1 MRDIYPDGMPVPQ
14 RFWAFSAVVTAIAL
28 SVMDSSVANVA
39 LPTIARDL
47 HATPAS
53 SILTVSAYQLAIVIS
68 LLPLAALGD
77 IHGYRRIYL
86 GGVVVFTLASLG
98 CALSGSMTML
108 IAARTVQGFGASG
121 IMSVNA
127 ALIRYIFPQNR
138 LGRALGYNALVI
150 SISAT
155 IGPSF
160 ASFVLSFAG
169 WPWLFAI
176 NFPLG
181 ILGFWIGIRNLPWS
195 VRSGHRFDILSA
207 ALAATTFGLL
217 VTAINSAS
225 RGAPAWLLTLQVLV
239 GTLAG
244 TWMVRRQLGV
254 PAPLLPVDLLK
265 IPLLALSAGT
275 SVCTFVAQMLAFV
288 ALPFYMQSN
297 LGLQATEIGFLI
309 MPWPLA
315 VGAVAPVVGRLADRY
330 QPAIISSF
338 GLAMLATGLI
348 FLSSMPHSPGIANVS
363 WRMALCGGGF
373 AMFQATNNR
382 TIINAAPKA
391 RSGAASGIIG
401 TCRLLGQ
408 ASGAALVALM
418 LADLPKHGAQDSIFL
433 ASMFAGAASIVSIF
447 RRGARSA
454 A

>member
-1 MRDIYPDGMPVPQ
+1 MSRKPTMPSRDWNQALRDVPPDGMPVPQ
-14 RFWAFSAVVTAIAL
+14 RFWAFAAVVTAIAL

-77 IHGYRRIYL
+77 IYGYRQIYL

-98 CALSGSMTML
+98 CALSGSMNML

-127 ALIRYIFPQNR
+127 ALVRYIFPQNR
-138 LGRALGYNALVI
+138 LGRALGYNALTI

-195 VRSGHRFDILSA
+195 ARSGHRFDILSA
-207 ALAATTFGLL
+207 ALAATTFGSL
-217 VTAINSAS
+217 VIAINSTS
-225 RGAPAWLLTLQVLV
+225 RGTPAWLLTLQVLI
-239 GTLAG
+239 GTIAG
-244 TWMVRRQLGV
+244 VWMVRRQLGV

-265 IPLLALSAGT
+265 IPLLALSAAT
-275 SVCTFVAQMLAFV
+275 SICTFVAQMLAFV
-288 ALPFYMQSN
+288 ALPFYMQSS
-297 LGLQATEIGFLI
+297 LGLRATTIGFLI

-315 VGAVAPVVGRLADRY
+315 VRRGGA
-330 QPAIISSF
+330 
-338 GLAMLATGLI
+338 
-348 FLSSMPHSPGIANVS
+348 
-363 WRMALCGGGF
+363 GGGGGGG
-373 AMFQATNNR
+373 
-382 TIINAAPKA
+382 P
-391 RSGAASGIIG
+391 
-401 TCRLLGQ
+401 
-408 ASGAALVALM
+408 
-418 LADLPKHGAQDSIFL
+418 D
-433 ASMFAGAASIVSIF
+433 
-447 RRGARSA
+447 
-454 A
+454 

>member
-1 MRDIYPDGMPVPQ
+1 
-14 RFWAFSAVVTAIAL
+14 
-28 SVMDSSVANVA
+28 MDSSVANVA

-53 SILTVSAYQLAIVIS
+53 SILTVSAYQLAIVVS

-77 IHGYRRIYL
+77 IYGYRTIYL
-86 GGVVVFTLASLG
+86 SGVVVFTLASLG
-98 CALSGSMTML
+98 CALSGSIDTL
-108 IAARTVQGFGASG
+108 IAARAVQGFGASG

-138 LGRALGYNALVI
+138 LGRALGYNALAI

-160 ASFVLSFAG
+160 ASLVLSFAS
-169 WPWLFAI
+169 WPWLFAV

-181 ILGFWIGIRNLPWS
+181 VLGFVIGVRNLPWS

-207 ALAATTFGLL
+207 ALTATTFGLL
-217 VTAINSAS
+217 VIAINSAS
-225 RGAPAWLLTLQVLV
+225 RDAPAWLLTLQVLFSA
-239 GTLAG
+239 LAG
-244 TWMVRRQLGV
+244 IWMVRRQLGV

-265 IPLLALSAGT
+265 VPLLALSAGT
-275 SVCTFVAQMLAFV
+275 SVCTFVAQMSAFV
-288 ALPFYMQSN
+288 ALPFYMQSS
-297 LGLQATEIGFLI
+297 LGLRATTIGFLI

-330 QPAIISSF
+330 QPAIISSI
-338 GLAMLATGLI
+338 GLSMLATGLI
-348 FLSSMPHSPGIANVS
+348 FLSLMPHNPGIVNVS

-382 TIINAAPKA
+382 TIIAAAPKA

-408 ASGAALVALM
+408 ATGAALVALM

-433 ASMFAGAASIVSIF
+433 ASVFAGTASVISVF
-447 RRGARSA
+447 RRTTLSA
-454 A
+454 G